1 MSERESFVVQTNYG
15 PVRGCKRQS
24 IVGEE
29 YLSFRGVP
37 YARPP
42 LGDLRFKV
50 KLEQRNRGDMMIH
63 GLVICRK

>member
-1 MSERESFVVQTNYG
+1 MGDNFVVQTNYG
-15 PVRGCKRQS
+15 PVRGCKRTS

-50 KLEQRNRGDMMIH
+50 MLIKKKCSYG
-63 GLVICRK
+63 V

>member
-1 MSERESFVVQTNYG
+1 MVTTKYG
-15 PVRGCKRQS
+15 PVRGCKRTS

-50 KLEQRNRGDMMIH
+50 MFHTKEASLDN
-63 GLVICRK
+63 